1 MRSKSSQNTEAS
13 SEIALKYIVYL
24 TSNPEKFE
32 QFCATSGLGLDDLKA
47 RLGDPGFQG
56 FLLDLLLQDES
67 ELLSFTSEHAIR
79 PEAVMLARSKLPG
92 FNHDF

>member
-1 MRSKSSQNTEAS
+1 MTSKRDWV
-13 SEIALKYIVYL
+13 I
-24 TSNPEKFE
+24 
-32 QFCATSGLGLDDLKA
+32 LDSKD
-47 RLGDPGFQG
+47 
-56 FLLDLLLQDES
+56 LLDLLLQDEF